1 MNNLF
6 DALPDTDTED
16 ATDEASDEA
25 SDDEASDEASDDSDD
40 SDDESEDID
49 NADTDEDAGIRLVDN
64 DNDNED
70 DDVDEDKALADIRK
84 LQDTTDFL
92 IPLLNFNR
100 VVREI
105 AEDYKT
111 DLRFTKNAILA
122 LQTEAEA
129 HVISLFELSQKL
141 ALHAKR
147 VGVQPKDISLAVH
160 VRNM

>member
-6 DALPDTDTED
+6 DALPETDTEEASD
-16 ATDEASDEA
+16 DASDEA
-25 SDDEASDEASDDSDD
+25 SDDASDEASD
-40 SDDESEDID
+40 DDESEDID
-49 NADTDEDAGIRLVDN
+49 NADTDEVEDDGIRLDN
-64 DNDNED
+64 NENED
-70 DDVDEDKALADIRK
+70 DDADDDKALAEIRK

-105 AEDYKT
+105 AAEYKT

-129 HVISLFELSQKL
+129 HVISIFELSQKL

-147 VGVQPKDISLAVH
+147 VGVQPKDINLAVH